1 MRRQEVVA
9 VQEVGCLRA
18 ECREA
23 RGLPGSQGRERARGT
38 HCRSARWA
46 GPSHYMARAPVRA
59 QSWRKGPPGG
69 AALSQRQG
77 EVVDD

>member
-1 MRRQEVVA
+1 MA

-38 HCRSARWA
+38 HCRSSRWA
-46 GPSHYMARAPVRA
+46 GPSPCTARAPVCA
-59 QSWRKGPPGG
+59 QSLRKGPPGG